1 MHYYAL
7 LRNRTSVGFW
17 KTSRGQAGWN
27 SRRYIRYYRMEQ
39 CDQPEGPFRHPES
52 SSGPSPGIMDHP
64 SRVWGV
70 PGMRV
75 LEARWVRIWRWQ
87 TETNT
92 EAVWIWVYS
101 AALKQGILYIKKPNI
116 TSLRNYIQWNNHRY
130 QQKSFG
136 TVKHKNHP
144 SITTLKLCIQWI
156 TNRTG
161 NIIINHQNVTILKG
175 WIQWGLL
182 SKASGIFPGAG

>member
-1 MHYYAL
+1 MLARMWRKSNTPL
-7 LRNRTSVGFW
+7 LLCASWYN
-17 KTSRGQAGWN
+17 
-27 SRRYIRYYRMEQ
+27 
-39 CDQPEGPFRHPES
+39 CHGPPQ
-52 SSGPSPGIMDHP
+52 SGM
-64 SRVWGV
+64 GV

-75 LEARWVRIWRWQ
+75 LEARWVRIRRWQ

-161 NIIINHQNVTILKG
+161 NIIINHQNITILKG
-175 WIQWGLL
+175 CIQWGLS

>member
-1 MHYYAL
+1 MTLGSLVIDCH
-7 LRNRTSVGFW
+7 
-17 KTSRGQAGWN
+17 
-27 SRRYIRYYRMEQ
+27 
-39 CDQPEGPFRHPES
+39 GPPQL
-52 SSGPSPGIMDHP
+52 GMGI
-64 SRVWGV
+64 

-75 LEARWVRIWRWQ
+75 LEARWVRIWWWQ

-116 TSLRNYIQWNNHRY
+116 TSLRNYIQWNNHKY

-161 NIIINHQNVTILKG
+161 NIIINHQNITILKG
-175 WIQWGLL
+175 CIQWGSHPRLVAYFQEQVNKSL
-182 SKASGIFPGAG
+182 MVSALNCWTNSPAPWSIII

>member
-1 MHYYAL
+1 M
-7 LRNRTSVGFW
+7 RNVW
-17 KTSRGQAGWN
+17 ILVLKTLYLCS
-27 SRRYIRYYRMEQ
+27 
-39 CDQPEGPFRHPES
+39 PEPENYSWIATINKSFNLCHGPPQ
-52 SSGPSPGIMDHP
+52 SGM
-64 SRVWGV
+64 GV

-75 LEARWVRIWRWQ
+75 LEARWVRIRWWQ

-92 EAVWIWVYS
+92 EAVWIWVYF

-116 TSLRNYIQWNNHRY
+116 TSLRNYIQWNNHKY

-161 NIIINHQNVTILKG
+161 NIIINHQNITILKG
-175 WIQWGLL
+175 CIQWGLS